1 MSFLEI
7 IQLIGYSFGS
17 TLHLW
22 IGMLLIK
29 QRTSRNPVERVLL
42 ALAVCT
48 GIWHATNLL
57 IALHAL
63 LGLSALVWSNVT
75 RIVEC
80 GAIICITLCYSL
92 LLHVHLHLWANARH
106 RALNN
111 LEQARVYLS
120 YLPLV
125 FLIFAVPAVWSE
137 TDATMFGKLTGISI
151 IGSEWNFVVAFAWW
165 AAYVLVFV
173 GVTDLIIARKA
184 TEQSERFFMR
194 TLAVS
199 FFSIAILILCVHALG
214 WGAGTAS
221 SEYLQTLANLGSL
234 LPTALLA
241 YYIYRYRYLE
251 IIIRDSL
258 AVAIFAVVILVIYL
272 YGIRALG
279 EIVTVRYGLRPGV
292 VESMLIL
299 ALALVAAPLRLWL
312 EHRFNNLFSRETT
325 LYRDVL
331 VRIGLL
337 ARETRRYKQLPQ
349 LLDFVAERSEK
360 IFGLRRVRFHV
371 SILQTEHAESGAEIE
386 NALSP
391 ALELDADWTAQIM
404 RELSGQSEL
413 KDSALLLEHKWN
425 FALAL
430 RRENETL
437 GLMLVDAESERL
449 TSEVRQALAVLAGQ
463 VALAVAECRLVE
475 ENIQLERRLAHGER
489 LAALGRMAATVAHEI
504 KNPLSA
510 IKSIAQVMRED
521 GALAVEYAR
530 DLDLIVGETDRLSR
544 SVTQLLNWSRRPAI
558 ADVPAEA
565 DEVIRGVLRLLRH
578 ESDER
583 NIEIVQREA
592 INVTLDGA
600 QTAAL
605 HDVLSNLLLNALQA
619 TPAGKII
626 EIETRVC
633 DDNYIIRVTDGGA
646 GVPAD
651 LRERI
656 WEPFFTTKQRG
667 TGLGLAIVRKRL
679 EEVGGST
686 RLVTQANGATGACFE
701 SRLPLAATSNSD
713 ERRPS

>member
-22 IGMLLIK
+22 MGTLLIR
-29 QRTSRNPVERVLL
+29 QRTALNSIERVLL

-48 GIWHATNLL
+48 GIWHGTNLL
-57 IALHAL
+57 IALHSL
-63 LGLSALVWSNVT
+63 LGLSALAWANVT

-80 GAIICITLCYSL
+80 VAVVCITLCYSL
-92 LLHVHLHLWANARH
+92 LLHVHLHLWANAR
-106 RALNN
+106 RRGLND
-111 LEQARVYLS
+111 LEKARVYLS

-125 FLIFAVPAVWSE
+125 FLLFAVPAVW
-137 TDATMFGKLTGISI
+137 TGADATMFGKLTGIAI
-151 IGSEWNFVVAFAWW
+151 FGSEWNFVVAFAWW
-165 AAYVLVFV
+165 AAYVLVFI
-173 GVTDLIIARKA
+173 GVTDLMISRNAAEK
-184 TEQSERFFMR
+184 SERFFMR
-194 TLAVS
+194 TLALS
-199 FFSIAILILCVHALG
+199 FFAIAVLIVCVHALG
-214 WGAGTAS
+214 WGADSAFGG
-221 SEYLQTLANLGSL
+221 YLLTLANLGSL

-251 IIIRDSL
+251 LIIRDSL

-279 EIVTVRYGLRPGV
+279 EIVTARYGLRPGV
-292 VESMLIL
+292 IESMLIL

-312 EHRFNNLFSRETT
+312 EHRFNKLFSRETT

-331 VRIGLL
+331 VRIGML

-349 LLDFVAERSEK
+349 LLEFVAERSEK
-360 IFGLRRVRFHV
+360 IFGLRRVRFH
-371 SILQTEHAESGAEIE
+371 LALTQTENTDAEAENVLSPATEFDSAWIAKLMCELSEHAE
-386 NALSP
+386 
-391 ALELDADWTAQIM
+391 LEDGDLLRTHDWNLA
-404 RELSGQSEL
+404 
-413 KDSALLLEHKWN
+413 
-425 FALAL
+425 FAL

-437 GLMLVDAESERL
+437 GVMLIDAEAERL
-449 TSEVRQALAVLAGQ
+449 TSEVRQALSVLAGQ

-475 ENIQLERRLAHGER
+475 ENVQLERRLAHGER

-521 GALAVEYAR
+521 DALAVEYTR

-544 SVTQLLNWSRRPAI
+544 SVTQLLNWSRGSAI
-558 ADVPAEA
+558 ADAPANADEIVRDVLRLFRHEA
-565 DEVIRGVLRLLRH
+565 DERK
-578 ESDER
+578 
-583 NIEIVQREA
+583 IEIVQSES
-592 INVTLDGA
+592 IKVTLDGA
-600 QTAAL
+600 RTAAL
-605 HDVLSNLLLNALQA
+605 RDALSNLLLNALQA
-619 TPAGKII
+619 TPAGKTI

-633 DDNYIIRVTDGGA
+633 DDDYVVHVTDGGA
-646 GVPAD
+646 GVPAG

-679 EEVGGST
+679 EEVGGSA
-686 RLVTQANGATGACFE
+686 RLVTEKNRAGACFE
-701 SRLPLAATSNSD
+701 SRLPVTSVPNSD
-713 ERRPS
+713 